1 MTRIEWTEALSVGNS
16 GVDEQHRQIIALINR
31 FEDSVRDSV
40 GAAAVRTCIDGLV
53 DYAVVH
59 FRDEEAIL
67 DSLEFPSLAKH
78 KLFHQY
84 FVARVKVFSE
94 RFASGEPDVPEDLLT
109 FLKLWLVDH
118 IMVSDQEYAA
128 YITGA
133 KHL

>member
-1 MTRIEWTEALSVGNS
+1 MARIEWTEALSVGVS
-16 GVDEQHRQIIALINR
+16 DVDDQHRQIIGLINR

-40 GAAAVRTCIDGLV
+40 GTAAVRSCIDSLV
-53 DYAVVH
+53 DYAGVH

-67 DSLEFPSLAKH
+67 ESLQFPGLAKH

-84 FVARVKVFSE
+84 FVARVKVFSD
-94 RFASGEPDVPEDLLT
+94 RFSSGEPDVPEDLLT

-128 YITGA
+128 YVAGA
-133 KHL
+133 KHV